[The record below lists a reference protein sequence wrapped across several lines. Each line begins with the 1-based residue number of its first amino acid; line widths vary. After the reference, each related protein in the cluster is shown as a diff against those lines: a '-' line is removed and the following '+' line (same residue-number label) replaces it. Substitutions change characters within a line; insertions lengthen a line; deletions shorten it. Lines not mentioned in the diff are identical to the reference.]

1 MMYDQTVEDMA
12 AEYVDLMHSPPNG
25 WGQHVH
31 PEYGQ
36 SHHVLHYMA
45 KKFGTPQTT
54 HAIKAEFKARRDKV
68 EREARLNSFV
78 APHRMG
84 ATND

>member
-1 MMYDQTVEDMA
+1 MTYDQTVEDLA
-12 AEYVDLMHSPPNG
+12 AEYVDALNSPPNG
-25 WGQHVH
+25 NGQHMTK
-31 PEYGQ
+31 YGI
-36 SHHVLHYMA
+36 SHHMLHYMS
-45 KKFGTPQTT
+45 KKFGTVLSTN
-54 HAIKAEFKARRDKV
+54 AITAEFKARREEV